1 MALRASSY
9 KNKKDE
15 RKVQVSMSEEE
26 AKAIADGDKEALKQL
41 RKAFAEVL
49 K

>member
-1 MALRASSY
+1 MRASSY

-26 AKAIADGDKEALKQL
+26 AQAIVAGDKEALKSL

-49 K
+49 NK